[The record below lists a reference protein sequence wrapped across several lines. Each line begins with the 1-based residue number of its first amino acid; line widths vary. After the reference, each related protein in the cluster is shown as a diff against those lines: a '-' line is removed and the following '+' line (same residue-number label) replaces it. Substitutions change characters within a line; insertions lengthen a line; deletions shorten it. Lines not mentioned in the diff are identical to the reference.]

1 MLPRSRND
9 IRPAAP
15 SRHHAAAP
23 APTRSKSSSS
33 SSSSTPEC
41 IKNFGIASFLLLASS
56 AWLITTVALNDA
68 DDLVGYSLYAMIYG
82 GVNAFASCVMIVGSM
97 KHELLDREVCKI
109 FTLASFVAL
118 ALNIFNGVSVGL
130 ITFDGAG
137 FQLPAVPPRV
147 LTNGTPVIGY
157 RSQQWWSSW
166 SVFIT
171 GFIALMAVSE
181 QIKFYDT
188 KACPAGIVTF
198 LGELVALIG
207 ILSPFHADSTNA
219 QTGLIVLAVSTFLAI
234 PLCFAHEGPVTLYRK
249 LHSLSLMGL
258 AVAMFA
264 YLKYTGPFAILD
276 NAFFGLLIGA
286 LSSIWLYASLLYV

>member
-1 MLPRSRND
+1 MLPRSRSD

-33 SSSSTPEC
+33 SSSTPDC

-68 DDLVGYSLYAMIYG
+68 DDLVGYNLYAMIYG
-82 GVNAFASCVMIVGSM
+82 GVNAFASCVMIGGSM
-97 KHELLDREVCKI
+97 KPEFLDREVCKI
-109 FTLASFVAL
+109 FTLASFAAL

-130 ITFDGAG
+130 ITVDGAG
-137 FQLPAVPPRV
+137 FRFPAVPSRV

-157 RSQQWWSSW
+157 RSQQWWSAW

-188 KACPAGIVTF
+188 KACTAGIVTF
-198 LGELVALIG
+198 LGELAALIG
-207 ILSPFHADSTNA
+207 ILSPFQADATNA

-249 LHSLSLMGL
+249 LHSLSVMGL

-264 YLKYTGPFAILD
+264 YLTYTGPFAILD

-286 LSSIWLYASLLYV
+286 LSSIWLYASLLYN